1 MQLPRNGYIMRASTL
16 RHLLLCAIPLAALG
30 PANIAEAGAPTEMLR
45 GVFADAN
52 RVLTDPATE
61 QRPLERLVAIRG
73 LFSRVF
79 DFRDAAERSLGR
91 QWQARTTAEQQE
103 FTRVFAD
110 FVQRGFVY
118 WLASVA
124 EVDGRAGGATV
135 QFVSESVD
143 RDTATVQVA
152 ILARGGRMI
161 PLTHHLIYR
170 NRHWVVRDVNIEGIS
185 LVSNYRSQFDR
196 IIRGSSYPQLLQ
208 LIRARVASEYPFP
221 EPPGKAEAAAAPLIR
236 EIPYETR

>member
-1 MQLPRNGYIMRASTL
+1 
-16 RHLLLCAIPLAALG
+16 
-30 PANIAEAGAPTEMLR
+30 MLR
-45 GVFADAN
+45 GVFAEAN

-91 QWQARTTAEQQE
+91 QWQARTAAEQHE
-103 FTRVFAD
+103 FTRLFAD

-135 QFVSESVD
+135 QFIGETVE
-143 RDTATVQVA
+143 RDTATVQTA

-161 PLTHHLIYR
+161 PLTHTMVYR
-170 NRHWVVRDVNIEGIS
+170 NRRWVVRDITIEGIS
-185 LVSNYRSQFDR
+185 LVANYRSQFDR
-196 IIRGSSYPQLLQ
+196 VIRGSSYPQLVQ
-208 LIRARVASEYPFP
+208 LMRARIASEYPFP
-221 EPPGKAEAAAAPLIR
+221 EPPAQGAAAVYTPTR
-236 EIPYETR
+236 ETPFEMR

>member
-1 MQLPRNGYIMRASTL
+1 MHRFRTGHIMHTSAL
-16 RHLLLCAIPLAALG
+16 RRLLLCGILVAALA
-30 PANIAEAGAPTEMLR
+30 PANLAEAGAPTEMLR
-45 GVFADAN
+45 GVFSDAN

-79 DFRDAAERSLGR
+79 DFRDAAERSLGA
-91 QWQARTTAEQQE
+91 QWQIRTATEQQE
-103 FTRVFAD
+103 FTRLFAD

-124 EVDGRAGGATV
+124 EVDGRGATV
-135 QFVSESVD
+135 QFVNESVS

-152 ILARGGRMI
+152 ILARGGRLI
-161 PLTHHLIYR
+161 PLTHHLVFR
-170 NRHWVVRDVNIEGIS
+170 NRHWVVRDVTIEGIS

-196 IIRGSSYPQLLQ
+196 IIRGSSFLALSFS
-208 LIRARVASEYPFP
+208 ASC
-221 EPPGKAEAAAAPLIR
+221 L
-236 EIPYETR
+236 

>member
-1 MQLPRNGYIMRASTL
+1 MNTL
-16 RHLLLCAIPLAALG
+16 TLSRLIACAILVAGLSQ
-30 PANIAEAGAPTEMLR
+30 ANLAEAGAPTEVVR
-45 GVFADAN
+45 GVFNDAN

-61 QRPLERLVAIRG
+61 QRPLERLVAIRA

-91 QWQARTTAEQQE
+91 QWQARTVAEQQE
-103 FTRVFAD
+103 FTRLFAD

-135 QFVSESVD
+135 QFIGETVE
-143 RDTATVQVA
+143 RDTATVKTA

-161 PLTHHLIYR
+161 PLTHTMVYR
-170 NRHWVVRDVNIEGIS
+170 NRRWVVRDVNIEGIS
-185 LVSNYRSQFDR
+185 LVANYHSQFDR
-196 IIRGSSYPQLLQ
+196 VIRGSSYPQLVQ
-208 LIRARVASEYPFP
+208 LIRARIATEYPFP
-221 EPPGKAEAAAAPLIR
+221 EPPGQGAAAVYTPMR
-236 EIPYETR
+236 EIPFEMR

>member
-1 MQLPRNGYIMRASTL
+1 MQVVEESMSTL
-16 RHLLLCAIPLAALG
+16 TVRRVALYAILVACLCQANLAQAAG
-30 PANIAEAGAPTEMLR
+30 PTDVLR
-45 GVFADAN
+45 GVFAEAN

-61 QRPLERLVAIRG
+61 QRPHERLLAIRG

-91 QWQARTTAEQQE
+91 QWQARTAAEQQE
-103 FTRVFAD
+103 FTRLFAD

-135 QFVSESVD
+135 QFLGETVE
-143 RDTATVQVA
+143 RDTATVQTA

-161 PLTHHLIYR
+161 PLTHTMVYR
-170 NRHWVVRDVNIEGIS
+170 NRRWVVRDVTIEGIS
-185 LVSNYRSQFDR
+185 LVANYRSQFDR
-196 IIRGSSYPQLLQ
+196 VIRGSSYPQLVQ
-208 LIRARVASEYPFP
+208 LIRARIASEYPFP
-221 EPPGKAEAAAAPLIR
+221 EPPAQGAAAVYTPTR
-236 EIPYETR
+236 EIPFEMR

>member
-1 MQLPRNGYIMRASTL
+1 MRASTL
-16 RHLLLCAIPLAALG
+16 RHLLLCAILLAAMG

-79 DFRDAAERSLGR
+79 DFHDAAERSLGR
-91 QWQARTTAEQQE
+91 QWQARTAAEQQE
-103 FTRVFAD
+103 FTRAFAD

-124 EVDGRAGGATV
+124 EVART
-135 QFVSESVD
+135 
-143 RDTATVQVA
+143 
-152 ILARGGRMI
+152 LARFLVEWCGESIDGSPETAALHGG
-161 PLTHHLIYR
+161 
-170 NRHWVVRDVNIEGIS
+170 E
-185 LVSNYRSQFDR
+185 
-196 IIRGSSYPQLLQ
+196 SSHVH
-208 LIRARVASEYPFP
+208 R
-221 EPPGKAEAAAAPLIR
+221 
-236 EIPYETR
+236 

>member
-1 MQLPRNGYIMRASTL
+1 MRASTL
-16 RHLLLCAIPLAALG
+16 RHLLLCAILLAALG
-30 PANIAEAGAPTEMLR
+30 PANIAAAGAPTEMLR

-91 QWQARTTAEQQE
+91 QWQARTAAEQQE

-143 RDTATVQVA
+143 HDTATVQVA

-170 NRHWVVRDVNIEGIS
+170 NRRWMVRDVNIEGIS
-185 LVSNYRSQFDR
+185 LV
-196 IIRGSSYPQLLQ
+196 
-208 LIRARVASEYPFP
+208 
-221 EPPGKAEAAAAPLIR
+221 
-236 EIPYETR
+236 

>member
-91 QWQARTTAEQQE
+91 QWQARTAAEQQE

-185 LVSNYRSQFDR
+185 LVSSYRSQFDR

>member
-1 MQLPRNGYIMRASTL
+1 MRASTL
-16 RHLLLCAIPLAALG
+16 RHLLLCAILLAALG

-45 GVFADAN
+45 GVFTDAN

-91 QWQARTTAEQQE
+91 QWQARTAAEQQE

-124 EVDGRAGGATV
+124 EIDGRAGGATV